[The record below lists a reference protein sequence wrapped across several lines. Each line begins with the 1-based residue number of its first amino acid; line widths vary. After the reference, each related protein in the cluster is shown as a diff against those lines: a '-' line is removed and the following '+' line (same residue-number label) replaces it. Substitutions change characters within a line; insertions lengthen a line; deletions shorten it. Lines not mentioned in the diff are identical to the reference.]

1 MKKYNSYLTNLS
13 RPNQLF
19 MGQIRSEK
27 TLRKQQY
34 ELDTIKQL
42 LLKTPSYIIVAEG
55 MGCYSIVR
63 RKSPEYFL
71 EALFVDTD
79 DNDYNYKTSK
89 FTEEYTMVNT
99 NPVIYHEWFNY
110 E

>member
-1 MKKYNSYLTNLS
+1 MRKYNSHLTNLS
-13 RPNQLF
+13 KPDQLF
-19 MGQIRSEK
+19 TGEIRGEE
-27 TLRKQQY
+27 TLKKQQY
-34 ELDTIKQL
+34 DLVIIKQL

-63 RKSPEYFL
+63 RKSPEDLL

-79 DNDYNYKTSK
+79 DNDYNYTTSK
-89 FTEEYTMVNT
+89 FTEGYKMVNT
-99 NPVIYHEWFNY
+99 NSVIYHEWLNY